1 MSFTFDRRAFERL
14 VNGPAGKAI
23 LTAAATKIRDD
34 ARSNARSIGSGAVK
48 RDSSGKFVAG
58 SRLTN
63 AIQYEVGEDGE
74 GAYAD
79 VGYAKH
85 HPGFVLWFAEVGTRN
100 QPAQPH
106 LRPAVKPNQ
115 L

>member
-1 MSFTFDRRAFERL
+1 M
-14 VNGPAGKAI
+14 VNGPDGKAI

-34 ARSNARSIGSGAVK
+34 ARSNARSIKAGQEG
-48 RDSSGKFVAG
+48 RDG
-58 SRLTN
+58 

>member
-1 MSFTFDRRAFERL
+1 VSFTFYRRAL
-14 VNGPAGKAI
+14 QKMVNGPAGKAL
-23 LTAAATKIRDD
+23 LTAAASQVRDD
-34 ARSNARSIGSGAVK
+34 ARANARGIKAGQAG
-48 RDSSGKFVAG
+48 RDG
-58 SRLTN
+58 

-79 VGYAKH
+79 VGYAKY
-85 HPGFVLWFAEVGTRN
+85 HPGFVLWWAEVGTRN